1 MDKKSVSASLLVLY
15 LALVFSVI
23 GICFS
28 MFVYK
33 DTRILVTSAAVV
45 VDSGVEVFADEE
57 LSKKATS
64 LKLSNMDA
72 GLKPATGEVD
82 RETQIPSTI
91 TDTGTSEG
99 YYSTVYVKC
108 LTGFKVNIKNIKI
121 ETKKDKTA
129 ANEQTKNIFIAIK
142 DVKNAVKTLE
152 KEGTIASF
160 ENVNETQKLTFYI
173 WIGSLASDDIEGA
186 KISFA
191 LEFLQV

>member
-1 MDKKSVSASLLVLY
+1 MDKKSVSASILVLY
-15 LALVFSVI
+15 LTLVFSVI

-33 DTRILVTSAAVV
+33 DTRVLVTSALVKNGQ
-45 VDSGVEVFADEE
+45 GVEVFSDEE
-57 LSKKATS
+57 LSEKVTQ
-64 LKLSNMDA
+64 LKLSNMDT

-82 RETQIPSTI
+82 SETQIPSTI

-108 LTGFKVNIKNIKI
+108 AGGFKVNLKDIKI
-121 ETKKDKTA
+121 ETKKDKVA
-129 ANEQTKNIFIAIK
+129 VSEQKKNIFVAIK

-152 KEGTIASF
+152 KEDTIASF

-173 WIGSLASDDIEGA
+173 WIGALASEDIEGA
-186 KISFA
+186 KISLTF
-191 LEFLQV
+191 EFLAV

>member
-1 MDKKSVSASLLVLY
+1 MDKKSVSASILVLY
-15 LALVFSVI
+15 LTLVFSVI

-33 DTRILVTSAAVV
+33 DTRVLVTSALVKNGQ
-45 VDSGVEVFADEE
+45 GVEVFSDKE
-57 LSKKATS
+57 LSKKVTQ
-64 LKLSNMDA
+64 LKLSNMDT

-82 RETQIPSTI
+82 SETQIPSTI

-108 LTGFKVNIKNIKI
+108 AGGFKVNLKDIKI
-121 ETKKDKTA
+121 ETKKDEVA
-129 ANEQTKNIFIAIK
+129 VSEQKKNIFVAIK

-152 KEGTIASF
+152 KEDTLATF

-173 WIGSLASDDIEGA
+173 WIGALTSEDIEGA
-186 KISFA
+186 KISLTF
-191 LEFLQV
+191 EFLAA

>member
-1 MDKKSVSASLLVLY
+1 MDKKSVSASMLVLY
-15 LALVFSVI
+15 LTLVFSVI

-33 DTRILVTSAAVV
+33 DTRVLVTSALVKNGQ
-45 VDSGVEVFADEE
+45 GVEVFSDEE
-57 LSKKATS
+57 LSKKVTQ
-64 LKLSNMDA
+64 LKLSNMDT

-82 RETQIPSTI
+82 SETQIPSTI

-108 LTGFKVNIKNIKI
+108 AGGFKVNLKDIKI
-121 ETKKDKTA
+121 ETKKDEVA
-129 ANEQTKNIFIAIK
+129 VSEQKKNIFVAIK

-152 KEGTIASF
+152 KEDTLATF

-173 WIGSLASDDIEGA
+173 WIGALASEDIEGA
-186 KISFA
+186 KISLTF
-191 LEFLQV
+191 EFLAV

>member
-1 MDKKSVSASLLVLY
+1 MDKKSVSASILVLY
-15 LALVFSVI
+15 LTLVFSVI

-33 DTRILVTSAAVV
+33 DTRILVTSALVKNGQ
-45 VDSGVEVFADEE
+45 GVEVFSDKE
-57 LSKKATS
+57 LSKKVTQ
-64 LKLSNMDA
+64 LKLSNMDT

-82 RETQIPSTI
+82 SETQIPSTI

-108 LTGFKVNIKNIKI
+108 AGGFKVNLKDIKI
-121 ETKKDKTA
+121 ETKKDKVA
-129 ANEQTKNIFIAIK
+129 VSEQKKNIFVAIK

-152 KEGTIASF
+152 KEDTLATF

-173 WIGSLASDDIEGA
+173 WIGALASEDIEGA
-186 KISFA
+186 KISLTF
-191 LEFLQV
+191 EFLAV